1 MSIELR
7 YSLLAL
13 LAAVI
18 SAAYWV
24 LTEVTVNYFAVPSIV
39 AAMWGGMLGGLMLLA
54 LAGRRGSLRVDA
66 WGRADWTRMVVGGLL
81 IHGAGFVLTF
91 LATSLIGAGKA
102 NLLGQIQTFF
112 VVILAVIF
120 LGERFTRRQTAGVAL
135 ALAGVILLNFDRSAM
150 WVTWGTG
157 ETLTLLARLMI
168 AVGIVVMKPLFDHG
182 NAAGSTGVAM
192 VVGALFLFAA
202 YPFSRAGVSGISGGW
217 IPVLLIL
224 TLASGR
230 GIAWLC
236 FNASQQYIGASR
248 AAIIFLSVSFFA
260 VFFQLLVAWRAPGLG
275 VQVPHDLGMALAGG
289 LLVAAGIVVLQR

>member
-1 MSIELR
+1 
-7 YSLLAL
+7 
-13 LAAVI
+13 
-18 SAAYWV
+18 
-24 LTEVTVNYFAVPSIV
+24 
-39 AAMWGGMLGGLMLLA
+39 MWGGMLGGLMLLV

-66 WGRADWTRMVVGGLL
+66 WGRADWARMVVGGLL

-202 YPFSRAGVSGISGGW
+202 YPFSRAGSERDQRGLDPCAPDPDAGKRARHRMA
-217 IPVLLIL
+217 LLQRVPSS
-224 TLASGR
+224 TS
-230 GIAWLC
+230 
-236 FNASQQYIGASR
+236 ASR

-260 VFFQLLVAWRAPGLG
+260 VFFQLLVAWRAGPGRAKC
-275 VQVPHDLGMALAGG
+275 PTTWAWRWRG
-289 LLVAAGIVVLQR
+289 LLVTPALSSLQR